1 MADTVLKINKN
12 NTERYYIG
20 IDVGTGSVRA
30 ALVTHSGTLAA
41 TSVQNTKTF
50 RSQSDHRI
58 FEQSTTDIWSAICT
72 CVHDVLKWANISS
85 DSVKGL
91 GFDATCSLAV
101 VDWQGRPIS
110 VSLGDDLGKE
120 GDQNVI
126 LWADH
131 RAEEQAQKINSTGS
145 VALDFVGGTTSVSD
159 LSPYPIPQNKKYIN
173 NKPYPFPRIHTHT
186 HIHTQMKKTITL
198 KLLPP
203 SSRWNF
209 PKSSG

>member
-1 MADTVLKINKN
+1 M
-12 NTERYYIG
+12 
-20 IDVGTGSVRA
+20 
-30 ALVTHSGTLAA
+30 
-41 TSVQNTKTF
+41 
-50 RSQSDHRI
+50 
-58 FEQSTTDIWSAICT
+58 
-72 CVHDVLKWANISS
+72 LKWANISS

-159 LSPYPIPQNKKYIN
+159 LSPYPMIPQKN
-173 NKPYPFPRIHTHT
+173 T
-186 HIHTQMKKTITL
+186 
-198 KLLPP
+198 
-203 SSRWNF
+203 
-209 PKSSG
+209 